1 MHYSESESEL
11 QEMSIL
17 GKDTISSGDKVED
30 TATPSLVKVEPPP
43 GFNGDCTTED
53 LATEGCTTEGCTT
66 EDLATE
72 GCTTEAEVL
81 LLALLRDNLES
92 TYSRVLGCVARYMR
106 GLTIPLM

>member
-1 MHYSESESEL
+1 MHYSESESEP

-53 LATEGCTTEGCTT
+53 LATEGCTTE
-66 EDLATE
+66 
-72 GCTTEAEVL
+72 AEVL